1 MQSRTKVLE
10 SRPAWHV
17 MDAEGKTLGRI
28 SSEIAV
34 ILQGKHK
41 PSYVSYRNTGDYV
54 IVVNAEKV
62 RVTGKKLDQKM
73 YHRHSGYPGGLKSQ
87 TLSRLLEKTPT
98 RALKQA
104 VKGMLPKNKLG
115 RRMLSRLKLYAG
127 PEHPHQAQ
135 VNARPEA
142 QAGPAVQPIPAAGDA
157 EFKPDAGEVNA
168 EGAPEQQP
176 GSETEA

>member
-1 MQSRTKVLE
+1 MRTRTKELE
-10 SRPAWHV
+10 ARPAWHV

-34 ILQGKHK
+34 LLQGKHK
-41 PSYVSYRNTGDYV
+41 PTYVSYRNTGDYV

-73 YHRHSGYPGGLKSQ
+73 YHRHSGYPGGITSR
-87 TLSRLLEKTPT
+87 TLSQLLEKTPT
-98 RALKQA
+98 RVLRHS

-127 PEHPHQAQ
+127 PEHPHEAQ
-135 VNARPEA
+135 VKARPEA

-157 EFKPDAGEVNA
+157 ETNSDAGEVNA
-168 EGAPEQQP
+168 EVAPEQQP
-176 GSETEA
+176 GNETEA